1 VIISAISK
9 EKVKEVKLKHP
20 SLARNSVILV
30 AEDDDYNYKFIETV
44 LSRADF
50 KVIRAENG
58 VEAVNICYNNSDIS
72 LVLMDLKMPVMGG
85 IEATRQIKN
94 FLPELPVIA
103 LTAFVSSEDE
113 QEAFLS
119 GCEEYIKKP
128 VDRIHLLASVG
139 DLLGNKAN

>member
-1 VIISAISK
+1 
-9 EKVKEVKLKHP
+9 
-20 SLARNSVILV
+20 V
-30 AEDDDYNYKFIETV
+30 AEDDDYNYKFVETV

-58 VEAVNICYNNSDIS
+58 VEAVNICYNNPDVS

-94 FLPELPVIA
+94 FLPNLPVIA
-103 LTAFVSSEDE
+103 LTAFVSNEDE
-113 QEAFLS
+113 QEAFLC

-128 VDRIHLLASVG
+128 VDRSHLLASVG
-139 DLLGNKAN
+139 DLLENKMN